1 MLKSDS
7 IAKLAAAM
15 VAVQS
20 ELQPAIKDKLN
31 PGFKGAKYADLNA
44 VWDAARPYLTKNGI
58 AVLQFPSEAA
68 PGFIGLVTILMHV
81 SGEYIEEKLVI
92 PLSKQDPQGAGSG
105 LTYARRY
112 AFSGAL
118 GIVADEDDD
127 GNAASRYP
135 VVPVQGQPGRVNFA
149 KPQWPHPDAKSGP
162 PVTKPVDKF

>member
-1 MLKSDS
+1 MLKSES
-7 IAKLAAAM
+7 ISKLAAAM

-135 VVPVQGQPGRVNFA
+135 TPVVPVQGPPARVSFA
-149 KPQWPHPDAKSGP
+149 KRPDPPPAPAPVATTKSRE
-162 PVTKPVDKF
+162 F